1 MRNALART
9 YMQTKDIS
17 LPTLRRLPVYLH
29 YLNAIKAERTNI
41 SATAIASYFGIN
53 DVQVRKDLA
62 IVSGS
67 GRPKT
72 GYVTEE
78 LIAHI
83 QACLNCNRET
93 KAILVGAGN
102 IGKALLAYGGFDDS
116 DENTVGKP
124 ISGKPVYSMDELG
137 RICRLENVKLGI
149 IAVPVQSAQS
159 VCDELVACG
168 IRAIWNFAPAILKKP
183 ETVLIENENL
193 ASSLAILSRHIGNV
207 EKENPQ

>member
-1 MRNALART
+1 
-9 YMQTKDIS
+9 MQTKDIS

-93 KAILVGAGN
+93 KAILVGA
-102 IGKALLAYGGFDDS
+102 ALG
-116 DENTVGKP
+116 
-124 ISGKPVYSMDELG
+124 
-137 RICRLENVKLGI
+137 
-149 IAVPVQSAQS
+149 
-159 VCDELVACG
+159 
-168 IRAIWNFAPAILKKP
+168 
-183 ETVLIENENL
+183 
-193 ASSLAILSRHIGNV
+193 
-207 EKENPQ
+207 